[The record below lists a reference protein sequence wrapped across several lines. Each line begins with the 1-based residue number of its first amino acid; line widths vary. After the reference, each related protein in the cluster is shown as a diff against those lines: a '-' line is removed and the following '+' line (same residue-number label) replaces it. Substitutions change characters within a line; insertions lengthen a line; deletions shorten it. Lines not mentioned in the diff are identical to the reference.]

1 MSLLA
6 QEVRHAITTEVGA
19 RVEDALEAAKSEL
32 SSLEGRQSAFLEG
45 AKAVDALCASVDK
58 DVEEGKYDLEVSA
71 HIKRYLG
78 RGSNALQNLA
88 AHAVNARIQQSGRIQ
103 GLNHTFELMKGMAS
117 AAKAQA
123 AAIRTAETAPPPENP
138 RDRVEGV
145 RPPMSIK
152 EQRLAEEAA
161 EKGAAAGAEAS
172 GSETVPEA
180 PEEAATAEE
189 VESPKRRGGRKPR
202 GRNS

>member
-6 QEVRHAITTEVGA
+6 QEVQFAVTSKVGG
-19 RVEDALEAAKSEL
+19 RVEDALEAAKAEL
-32 SSLEGRQSAFLEG
+32 SSLEGRQAAFLDG
-45 AKAVDALCASVDK
+45 AKAVDALSASVDK

-88 AHAVNARIQQSGRIQ
+88 AHAVNARIQQQGRIQ
-103 GLNHTFELMKGMAS
+103 GLNHTFELLKGMAD

-123 AAIRTAETAPPPENP
+123 QAIRAAEAAPPPENP
-138 RDRVEGV
+138 RERIEGV

-161 EKGAAAGAEAS
+161 EQAAAAEAS
-172 GSETVPEA
+172 GSEAAPEA
-180 PEEAATAEE
+180 PEAEAEAEAE
-189 VESPKRRGGRKPR
+189 APPKRRGGRKPR